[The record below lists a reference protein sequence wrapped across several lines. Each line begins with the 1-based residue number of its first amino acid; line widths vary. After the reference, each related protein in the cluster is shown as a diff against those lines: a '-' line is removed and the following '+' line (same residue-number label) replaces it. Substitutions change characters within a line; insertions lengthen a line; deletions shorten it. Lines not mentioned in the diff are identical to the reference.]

1 MPLFQKHK
9 PLPLEGL
16 LQSELAESDAF
27 FEGHGISKEMATQD
41 PKATRKRFLEL
52 LDKCV
57 NEKTFNKVWV
67 YCLLGTLYYA
77 EGRLQ
82 ETIALYSR
90 AASEY
95 PTDPRA
101 YYSLGTIYYGI
112 SQATETSR
120 VLDSTDVQDYPWE
133 MQERMR
139 RIRQFQEENQQ
150 LVQAF
155 RESKLVASWEEAAKL
170 ALQYFRKTLACNI
183 SNEDKRRV
191 QTHIRIIEVQSGL

>member
-16 LQSELAESDAF
+16 LQSELVESDAF

-41 PKATRKRFLEL
+41 PEASRKRFLEL
-52 LDKCV
+52 LEKCV

-82 ETIALYSR
+82 ETIALCSR

-95 PTDPRA
+95 PADPRA
-101 YYSLGTIYYGI
+101 YYSLGSIYYGL
-112 SQATETSR
+112 SQATETGKL
-120 VLDSTDVQDYPWE
+120 LDGTDVQDHPWE
-133 MQERMR
+133 IQEWMR

-155 RESKLVASWEEAAKL
+155 RESKLAASPEEAAKL
-170 ALQYFRKTLACNI
+170 ALQYFRKTLVCNI

-191 QTHIRIIEVQSGL
+191 QTHIRIIEVQLGL